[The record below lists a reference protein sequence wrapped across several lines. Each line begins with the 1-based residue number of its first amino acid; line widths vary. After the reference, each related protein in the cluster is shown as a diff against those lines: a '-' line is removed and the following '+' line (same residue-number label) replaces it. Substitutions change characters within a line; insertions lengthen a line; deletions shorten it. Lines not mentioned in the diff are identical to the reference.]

1 MRCSSARYEHSSGL
15 SNGRLGG
22 AQQTGAGANSNVSCK
37 PVQVGGALR
46 VTTVMQM
53 YADVRRCPEWLR
65 EQVRSAFFS
74 LLALAVT
81 SDFQQAE
88 AQCLRKTN
96 VQRTMQR
103 VSIEQDKGPDLR
115 LGTSCSSHVRDSS
128 NASLHER
135 EFLDSIL
142 CRSVVVLRHLAR
154 ACLVSTPPAPKRSM
168 PVRA

>member
-1 MRCSSARYEHSSGL
+1 MQAGPSWR
-15 SNGRLGG
+15 G
-22 AQQTGAGANSNVSCK
+22 AASDN
-37 PVQVGGALR
+37 R
-46 VTTVMQM
+46 D
-53 YADVRRCPEWLR
+53 ADVRRCTEWLR
-65 EQVRSAFFS
+65 EKVCSAFFS

-115 LGTSCSSHVRDSS
+115 LGTSCSSHVRDLS

-154 ACLVSTPPAPKRSM
+154 PVSTFPPPSSSQAM
-168 PVRA
+168 TVRA